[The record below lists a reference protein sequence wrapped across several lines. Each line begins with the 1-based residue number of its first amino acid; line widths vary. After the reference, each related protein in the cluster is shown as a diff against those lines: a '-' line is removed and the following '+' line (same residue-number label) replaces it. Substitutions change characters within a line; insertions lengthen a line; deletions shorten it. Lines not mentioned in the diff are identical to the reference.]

1 LDHVFRKEAPR
12 CCPPLLLLLPPRPGD
27 RLVHPFEDQ
36 AQECEQSFPD
46 QALTPLAD
54 PLVEAEAWVSSCGP
68 ELGGD
73 KRRDGLSGVRV
84 RSLTTNFC
92 GGALIVRLN

>member
-1 LDHVFRKEAPR
+1 VL
-12 CCPPLLLLLPPRPGD
+12 PPLLLLLPPWPGD

-36 AQECEQSFPD
+36 AQECEQSFPA

-54 PLVEAEAWVSSCGP
+54 PFVETKAWLSSCGQ

-73 KRRDGLSGVRV
+73 KRWDGPSGGRV

-92 GGALIVRLN
+92 GDALIVRLN